1 MTYKKTALI
10 VLSIT
15 TSLFLLTGCGEKIKS
30 FDDLSGKTMEEKSNA
45 QYLKKPTEIFN
56 ETKYVN
62 IEKSGKL
69 TDTLKQLEQ
78 IEKQVYLLKTGSLN
92 IDIFPSSYKG
102 IKDFDSLKEYIKDT
116 TNGMYEIDIEN
127 KYLDSQYSIVVCY
140 DKYEKNKSG
149 LEFKPYDFSI
159 QNRSTNLGD
168 VFRSVTTHT
177 GFNIVPD
184 QFIKNREIEAVKLA
198 YAGENIKGFL
208 DYLSASYNFF
218 YEIDYQKKLIHI
230 NQYKFQII
238 PILVQDEQLD
248 IAQSYSMKQ
257 ATLQDS
263 GGTSNA
269 GTTVGGNG
277 SQTGGSNTPDGI
289 SIVEK
294 EKRALYTQID
304 NELAAI
310 FETSPQLATNTQ
322 QNMNLAVQQAEMIS
336 SVISLD
342 KIEKKE
348 YYKINPVTGAITLNA
363 APLKT
368 KKSIELLN
376 SINDTFAKNIQ
387 IEMKVYKV
395 TLNKNTKYGINWS
408 LVSQK
413 AQGEGLGIASAGNIE
428 SATKTAL
435 TASSSAQYIDISG
448 NRKFEAVL
456 NSLHE
461 YGSSELVDTFKI
473 VTLNNTMGM
482 DNKLRETTFI
492 SEMGEER
499 TDATVT
505 SGAKY
510 KFTTKQQNLQYGNFA
525 MAMPRAIGN
534 KIVLKANIFLSSLLN
549 LEKTSYGETGS
560 QMFVQQPD
568 LEKNT
573 KKVHIVLNNGDRY
586 IVSGLLN
593 HKNKLGYGGV
603 LPTDNKFLQGLGGDN
618 TEDST
623 REEFFVTI
631 EAKVL

>member
-1 MTYKKTALI
+1 MKLSSVMALSL
-10 VLSIT
+10 VTSI
-15 TSLFLLTGCGEKIKS
+15 LLLGC
-30 FDDLSGKTMEEKSNA
+30 SGKINSLDGKSIEDKSEANFI
-45 QYLKKPTEIFN
+45 KKPSEVFN
-56 ETKYVN
+56 ETRYVN

-69 TDTLKQLEQ
+69 TDALKQLE
-78 IEKQVYLLKTGSLN
+78 IVEKHVYLLKTGSLN
-92 IDIFPSSYKG
+92 IDIFPSSYQG

-116 TNGMYEIDIEN
+116 TNGMYEISIEN
-127 KYLDSQYSIVVCY
+127 KYLDSQYAIVMCY
-140 DKYEKNKSG
+140 DKYEKNKEG
-149 LEFKPYDFSI
+149 LEFKAYDFSI

-168 VFRSVTTHT
+168 VFAKVTAHT

-208 DYLSASYNFF
+208 DYLSSTYNFF

-230 NQYKFQII
+230 NQYKFQIV
-238 PILVQDEQLD
+238 PILVQNEQLE

-257 ATLQDS
+257 ATLQSSGTS
-263 GGTSNA
+263 GGSESGSSTN
-269 GTTVGGNG
+269 TLGGA
-277 SQTGGSNTPDGI
+277 SGGSGTPDGI

-294 EKRALYTQID
+294 EKRALYSQID
-304 NELAAI
+304 SELAAV
-310 FETSPQLATNTQ
+310 FETAPQLSDANHQNINVQPNMGQSEITSSIAT
-322 QNMNLAVQQAEMIS
+322 
-336 SVISLD
+336 LD
-342 KIEKKE
+342 NIEKKE
-348 YYKINPVTGAITLNA
+348 YYKLNPVTGAVTLHA
-363 APLKT
+363 TPLKT
-368 KKSIELLN
+368 KKALDLLN
-376 SINDTFAKNIQ
+376 SVNDTFAKNIQ
-387 IEMKVYKV
+387 VEMKVYKV

-413 AQGEGLGIASAGNIE
+413 AQGEGFGLSSKGNIE
-428 SATKTAL
+428 SATKSAL
-435 TASSSAQYIDISG
+435 TASSSAQYLDISG
-448 NRKFEAVL
+448 TRKFEAIL

-461 YGSSELVDTFKI
+461 YGDAELVDTFKI
-473 VTLNNTMGM
+473 VTLNNTMGV

-499 TDATVT
+499 TDATTV

-549 LEKTSYGETGS
+549 LEKTSYGEVGS

-586 IVSGLLN
+586 IVSGLIN
-593 HKNKLGYGGV
+593 HKNKIGYGGV
-603 LPTDNKFLQGLGGDN
+603 LPTENKFLQALGGDN
-618 TEDST
+618 TQDFT